1 MADMILGIIAVAFV
15 LAMFAVVVVL
25 CFDDTETFRA
35 IDEKIAR
42 AIKGDDDEI
51 VAWMPLPEKYKGE

>member
-1 MADMILGIIAVAFV
+1 MMIDIILGIIAVAFV

-42 AIKGDDDEI
+42 AIKGDDDE
-51 VAWMPLPEKYKGE
+51 AD